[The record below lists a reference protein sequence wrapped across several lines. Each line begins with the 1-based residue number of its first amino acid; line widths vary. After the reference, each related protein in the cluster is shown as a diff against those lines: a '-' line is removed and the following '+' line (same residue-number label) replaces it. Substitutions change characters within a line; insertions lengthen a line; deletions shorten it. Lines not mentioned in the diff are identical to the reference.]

1 MDRHGGIRPTCSTP
15 FRPYAY
21 EVMKMKVAAIVGSIR
36 KESYNLKLARYIQNR
51 YQHLFQLDVLNI
63 RDLPFYDQDI
73 ESVPSQPVIDFK
85 AKVAAADAVLWI
97 TPEYNSTIPGVMANA
112 IDWLSRVDRVMIGK
126 PSWIVGSSMGL
137 LGSVKAQGHLRDI
150 LFASGISSPLLPG
163 NEVYIGL
170 VHEKFNEK
178 GGLTDD
184 PTIQYLDL
192 VTDNFVKWMKE
203 LSQLKQ
209 LQSQK

>member
-1 MDRHGGIRPTCSTP
+1 
-15 FRPYAY
+15 
-21 EVMKMKVAAIVGSIR
+21 MKVAAIVGSIR

-63 RDLPFYDQDI
+63 RDLPYYDQDV
-73 ESVPSQPVIDFK
+73 ESAPPQPVIDFK
-85 AKVAAADAVLWI
+85 GQVAAADAVLWV
-97 TPEYNSTIPGVMANA
+97 TPEYNSTIPGVMANS
-112 IDWLSRVDRVMIGK
+112 IDWLSRADRVMIGK

-163 NEVYIGL
+163 NEVYIGF
-170 VHEKFNEK
+170 VHEKLNEK
-178 GGLTDD
+178 GELIDEI
-184 PTIQYLDL
+184 TIKHLDF
-192 VTDNFVKWMKE
+192 VANNFMLWMKE

-209 LQSQK
+209 LEIQKYSAT